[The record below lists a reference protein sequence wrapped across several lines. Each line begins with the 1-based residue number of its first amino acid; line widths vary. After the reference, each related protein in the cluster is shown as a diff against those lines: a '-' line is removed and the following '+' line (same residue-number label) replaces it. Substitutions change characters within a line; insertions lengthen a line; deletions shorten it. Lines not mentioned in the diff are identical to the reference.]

1 MPNAQNSSAQRAF
14 VKQDYQQKGSPLS
27 IVIAPPFTNSE
38 LAAQKVQIAEDL
50 WNTRDPER
58 VAAAYTED
66 TQWRN
71 RIDFLTGRAAVVE
84 FLKGKWERELDY
96 KLKKELWGFRE
107 NRMAVKFQYEWHDTE
122 GQWYRSYG
130 NELWEF
136 APSGLMQ
143 RREASI
149 NDLAI
154 TDAERML

>member
-1 MPNAQNSSAQRAF
+1 MNN
-14 VKQDYQQKGSPLS
+14 
-27 IVIAPPFTNSE
+27 VIAPPFTDPE
-38 LAAQKVQIAEDL
+38 LANLKVQIAENL

-58 VAAAYTED
+58 VAAAYTEN

-71 RIDFLTGRAAVVE
+71 RTEFLTGRLAILD
-84 FLKGKWERELDY
+84 FLKRKWERELDY
-96 KLKKELWGFRE
+96 KLKKELWGFRG
-107 NRMAVKFQYEWHDTE
+107 NRMAVKFQYEWHDTK
-122 GQWYRSYG
+122 GHWFRSYG

-154 TDAERML
+154 TEKERVL

>member
-1 MPNAQNSSAQRAF
+1 MST
-14 VKQDYQQKGSPLS
+14 
-27 IVIAPPFTNSE
+27 VIAPPFTDPDH
-38 LAAQKVQIAEDL
+38 AAQKVQLAENL

-71 RIDFLTGRAAVVE
+71 RIEFLTGRAAVIE
-84 FLKGKWERELDY
+84 FLTRKWQRELDY
-96 KLKKELWGFRE
+96 KLKKELWGFRD
-107 NRMAVKFQYEWHDTE
+107 NRMAVKFQYEWHDTQ

-136 APSGLMQ
+136 APSGLMR

-154 TDAERML
+154 AEADRIL

>member
-1 MPNAQNSSAQRAF
+1 M
-14 VKQDYQQKGSPLS
+14 SPL
-27 IVIAPPFTNSE
+27 IVPPFTDPE
-38 LAAQKVQIAEDL
+38 LAIQKVQIAEDL

-71 RIDFLTGRAAVVE
+71 RIDFLSGRPAVVE
-84 FLKGKWERELDY
+84 FLKRKWERELDY
-96 KLKKELWGFRE
+96 KRKKKLWGFRE

-136 APSGLMQ
+136 APSGLMR

-154 TDAERML
+154 TEAERRL

>member
-1 MPNAQNSSAQRAF
+1 M
-14 VKQDYQQKGSPLS
+14 S
-27 IVIAPPFTNSE
+27 ILIAPPFTDPE
-38 LAAQKVQIAEDL
+38 LAAKKVQMAEEL

-71 RIDFLTGRAAVVE
+71 RTEFLNGRDAVVE
-84 FLKGKWERELDY
+84 FLERKWAKELGY
-96 KLKKELWGFRE
+96 KLKKELWGFRN
-107 NRMAVKFQYEWHDTE
+107 NRMAVKFQYEWHDAS
-122 GQWYRSYG
+122 GQWFRSYG

-136 APSGLMQ
+136 AASGLMQ

-154 TDAERML
+154 EAAGRVL

>member
-1 MPNAQNSSAQRAF
+1 MST
-14 VKQDYQQKGSPLS
+14 
-27 IVIAPPFTNSE
+27 IITPPFTDPE
-38 LAAQKVQIAEDL
+38 RAAQKVQLAENL

-71 RIDFLTGRAAVVE
+71 RIDFLTGRAAVIE
-84 FLKGKWERELDY
+84 FLKRKWERELDY
-96 KLKKELWGFRE
+96 KLKKELWGFRD
-107 NRMAVKFQYEWHDTE
+107 NRIAVKFQYEWHDTQ

-130 NELWEF
+130 NEFWEF

-154 TDAERML
+154 TEAERIL

>member
-1 MPNAQNSSAQRAF
+1 M
-14 VKQDYQQKGSPLS
+14 S
-27 IVIAPPFTNSE
+27 IVIAPPFIDPE
-38 LAAQKVQIAEDL
+38 LATQKVQIAENL

-71 RIDFLTGRAAVVE
+71 RTEFFTGSAAVLE
-84 FLKGKWERELDY
+84 FLKRKWDHELEY
-96 KLKKELWGFRE
+96 KLKKELWGFRG
-107 NRMAVKFQYEWHDTE
+107 NRIAVKFQYEWHDSN
-122 GQWYRSYG
+122 GQWFRSYG

-136 APSGLMQ
+136 ATSGLMQ

-154 TDAERML
+154 AEKERSV

>member
-1 MPNAQNSSAQRAF
+1 M
-14 VKQDYQQKGSPLS
+14 G
-27 IVIAPPFTNSE
+27 IVIAPPFTDSA
-38 LAAQKVQIAEDL
+38 LAAQKVQTAEDL

-58 VAAAYTED
+58 VAEAYTEN

-71 RIDFLTGRAAVVE
+71 RTEFLTGRPAVIE
-84 FLKGKWERELDY
+84 FLKRKWDRELNY
-96 KLKKELWGFRE
+96 KLKKELWGFRN
-107 NRMAVKFQYEWHDTE
+107 NRMAVKFQYEWRDSN
-122 GQWYRSYG
+122 GQWFRSYG

-154 TDAERML
+154 TEAEKVL

>member
-1 MPNAQNSSAQRAF
+1 M
-14 VKQDYQQKGSPLS
+14 S
-27 IVIAPPFTNSE
+27 IVIAPPFIDPE
-38 LAAQKVQIAEDL
+38 LATQKVQIAENL

-71 RIDFLTGRAAVVE
+71 RTEFFTGRAAVLE
-84 FLKGKWERELDY
+84 FLKRKWDHELEY
-96 KLKKELWGFRE
+96 KLKKELWGFRG
-107 NRMAVKFQYEWHDTE
+107 NRIAVKFQYEWHDSN
-122 GQWYRSYG
+122 GQWFRSYG

-136 APSGLMQ
+136 ATSGLMQ

-154 TDAERML
+154 AEKERSV

>member
-1 MPNAQNSSAQRAF
+1 MSS
-14 VKQDYQQKGSPLS
+14 
-27 IVIAPPFTNSE
+27 IIAPPFIDPE

-71 RIDFLTGRAAVVE
+71 RIEFLSGRAAVVE
-84 FLKGKWERELDY
+84 FLKRKWERELDY
-96 KLKKELWGFRE
+96 KLKKELWGFRG
-107 NRMAVKFQYEWHDTE
+107 NRMAVKFQYEWHDNN

-136 APSGLMQ
+136 ALSGLMQ

-154 TDAERML
+154 TDAERAL